1 MCPTIFPSVI
11 VSHAQSSFPAV
22 TQQHLA
28 SVSRPCCR
36 LVATVSGHG
45 LEKWGEYAVFEL
57 SLHFVALVFVL
68 YSSYSNYYK

>member
-28 SVSRPCCR
+28 CVYRPCCR

-57 SLHFVALVFVL
+57 
-68 YSSYSNYYK
+68 